1 MIAGIVSFLRSKLL
15 NFALIP
21 MVKHFQNVKMA
32 QTCLESLLN
41 FWWVAEEFLYYKWQ
55 VNGSDLLN
63 FVVTCSCI
71 KAINAPG
78 TQICYTL
85 FLKRKQMFSFEL
97 KKYLVRK
104 KHTLKR
110 SFAFVFLVLDMY
122 YVFYTTTWMYY
133 SSSIFTCRKLNYLKW
148 TIGVY
153 SYYYCYTYLDIFIVL
168 HTDSKDA

>member
-1 MIAGIVSFLRSKLL
+1 MKNFEKLSYRRPFCTVCTKTYLNLDSWYRVISKIKIAELCTHSNGL
-15 NFALIP
+15 
-21 MVKHFQNVKMA
+21 KHFQNVKKA

-122 YVFYTTTWMYY
+122 VLYTTWMY
-133 SSSIFTCRKLNYLKW
+133 F
-148 TIGVY
+148 
-153 SYYYCYTYLDIFIVL
+153 VL
-168 HTDSKDA
+168 Q